1 MVFWVIETLLL
12 LYMNFQPYIKA
23 KLPFV
28 YDPLLL
34 VEVYQSSS
42 FHRPDYLGFAQN
54 YRQPGSAS
62 RHGDRVNRAGV
73 SIILAIFEAAF

>member
-1 MVFWVIETLLL
+1 MVFWAIEALLL

-28 YDPLLL
+28 YDALLL

-42 FHRPDYLGFAQN
+42 LHRPDYLGFAQN
-54 YRQPGSAS
+54 YR
-62 RHGDRVNRAGV
+62 
-73 SIILAIFEAAF
+73 